1 MKMKIALA
9 SGLAV
14 LTGGCMTTDATTRGE
29 HPGAHADVVNAR
41 GQQVAIAEIGQ
52 QDGALYV
59 AIDVSGMAPGRY
71 AVHVHTVGR
80 CDGPTYES
88 AGGHWNPAGRQHGFH
103 TDAGP
108 HMGDLPNIAVNAGGR
123 GLVAFQ
129 IQDAW
134 LTGGAN
140 PLLDADGASV
150 VIHAREDDFQTDPS
164 GNSGD
169 RIACGVLR
177 RSG

>member
-1 MKMKIALA
+1 MKIALA
-9 SGLAV
+9 TGLAGM
-14 LTGGCMTTDATTRGE
+14 TAGCMTTDAASHSE
-29 HPGAHADVVNAR
+29 QPGAHAEVMTAR
-41 GQQVAIAEIGQ
+41 GQQVAVAEVGQ
-52 QDGALYV
+52 QGGALYV

-71 AVHVHTVGR
+71 AVHLHTVGR
-80 CDGPTYES
+80 CDGPGFES
-88 AGGHWNPAGRQHGFH
+88 AGGHWNPTARSHGFH
-103 TDAGP
+103 ADAGP
-108 HMGDLPNIAVNAGGR
+108 HMGDLPNLAVNAGGR

-129 IQDAW
+129 IQGAR